1 MLMKYLAKYKLLY
14 HYIMD
19 LSYNS
24 IIPEFHIDLLDDIEL
39 QKTIKIVTTN
49 LITKRKC
56 IVILPTMRTPRNN

>member
-1 MLMKYLAKYKLLY
+1 MKYLAKYKLLY

-39 QKTIKIVTTN
+39 QKTILIISTR

-56 IVILPTMRTPRNN
+56 LVIRPIERTPRNI

>member
-1 MLMKYLAKYKLLY
+1 MKYLAKYKLLY

-49 LITKRKC
+49 LITKIKC
-56 IVILPTMRTPRNN
+56 IVIPPIMRTPRNN